1 MMSKQTDQTPYA
13 LSSET
18 VQGDPIP
25 VGGREIIPVVEVT
38 AYAKR
43 RALVGDRRLYGQGG
57 GFVRLKPIAI
67 IERGPAGER
76 RIPIRDKTAQILG
89 GLLLTALIVPL
100 ILILAVHL
108 MRKR

>member
-1 MMSKQTDQTPYA
+1 MSKQTGQTPYT
-13 LSSET
+13 LSKET

-25 VGGREIIPVVEVT
+25 VGEREIIPVVEVT

-67 IERGPAGER
+67 IERGPTGER
-76 RIPIRDKTAQILG
+76 RIPIRDKTTQILG
-89 GLLLTALIVPL
+89 GLLLTALIVPW
-100 ILILAVHL
+100 VL
-108 MRKR
+108 MLTVKLMHKR